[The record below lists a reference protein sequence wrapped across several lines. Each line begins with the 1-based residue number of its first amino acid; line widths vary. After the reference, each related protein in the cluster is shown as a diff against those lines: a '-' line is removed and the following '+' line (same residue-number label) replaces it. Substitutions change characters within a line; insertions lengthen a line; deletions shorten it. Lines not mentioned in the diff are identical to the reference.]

1 MKKLL
6 GIIVLGLLF
15 SGNAYAK
22 IVETFCLINL
32 FDVRKDN
39 LSREDQQ
46 RFAGKEIHLLIN
58 FDENSIMDI
67 SEDTEVSVITG
78 MYGPEDKKS
87 FTINNSSISYKNEII
102 VNDEKEGG
110 TLTYSYDN
118 QVRLTDDKPTKLIS
132 NIDQTGI
139 TFNKWSFK
147 INCRDQ
153 QHSFAEKN
161 KAFSGADVMEN
172 TMSLYK
178 EMLNKQEE
186 EERKKNITII

>member
-1 MKKLL
+1 MFLSLL
-6 GIIVLGLLF
+6 L

-67 SEDTEVSVITG
+67 SEDTGLSIITG

-102 VNDEKEGG
+102 HIK
-110 TLTYSYDN
+110 
-118 QVRLTDDKPTKLIS
+118 
-132 NIDQTGI
+132 
-139 TFNKWSFK
+139 
-147 INCRDQ
+147 
-153 QHSFAEKN
+153 
-161 KAFSGADVMEN
+161 
-172 TMSLYK
+172 
-178 EMLNKQEE
+178 
-186 EERKKNITII
+186 